1 MIQICGESI
10 IILFKII
17 FEPSFCEAEF
27 HNTLKKGNKAT
38 VYKKEKKLQCFIYGS
53 FIIFLGTT
61 SRSSFILKNF
71 CTAKPLPIIHSIK
84 TVFNSNVG
92 GADVTGVFL
101 VFSKAFNKVLHD
113 ELLLLN

>member
-38 VYKKEKKLQCFIYGS
+38 VYKKEKKNLSMDPLS
-53 FIIFLGTT
+53 F
-61 SRSSFILKNF
+61 SWS
-71 CTAKPLPIIHSIK
+71 
-84 TVFNSNVG
+84 
-92 GADVTGVFL
+92 
-101 VFSKAFNKVLHD
+101 
-113 ELLLLN
+113 LLLGQVSF